1 VVVKAVGALVEVVR
15 EAVARVEEGME
26 EEAMAEESREGEAM
40 VGGAMEEGVGGVI
53 EVVTV
58 VVARTTLH
66 RQQT

>member
-1 VVVKAVGALVEVVR
+1 VVKAGGALVE
-15 EAVARVEEGME
+15 AAMEEGARGEEVME
-26 EEAMAEESREGEAM
+26 EEAMAEESGEGEAM